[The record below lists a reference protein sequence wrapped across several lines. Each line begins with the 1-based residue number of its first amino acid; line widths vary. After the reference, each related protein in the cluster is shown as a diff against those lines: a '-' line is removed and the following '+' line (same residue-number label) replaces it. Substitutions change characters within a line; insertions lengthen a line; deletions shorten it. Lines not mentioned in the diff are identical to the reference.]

1 MEPQPL
7 HPGQEAPTIPGPS
20 VAQNGWVVMFYKV
33 TCPVCQQ
40 AAPVAERLYRAFPD
54 RFLAVGQD
62 PREKLDQFA
71 EELAITFPAVPD
83 EPPYPLSNA
92 YGIRIVP
99 TLFLLEDDRVVDLV
113 ESWDRDGWN
122 RAGAKLG
129 AMAGSPAEALSWEG
143 DGLPPFRPG

>member
-1 MEPQPL
+1 
-7 HPGQEAPTIPGPS
+7 
-20 VAQNGWVVMFYKV
+20 MFYKV

-40 AAPVAERLYRAFPD
+40 AAPVAERLYRTFPD

-71 EELAITFPAVPD
+71 EELAATFPAVPD
-83 EPPYPLSNA
+83 QPPYPLSNA

-99 TLFLLEDDRVVDLV
+99 TLFVVDGDRVVDLV

-129 AMAGSPAEALSWEG
+129 VMAGSPAEALSWEG